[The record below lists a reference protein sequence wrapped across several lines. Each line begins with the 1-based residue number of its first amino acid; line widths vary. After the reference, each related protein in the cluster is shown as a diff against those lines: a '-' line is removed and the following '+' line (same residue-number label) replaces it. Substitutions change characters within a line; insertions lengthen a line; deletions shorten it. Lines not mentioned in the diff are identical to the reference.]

1 MENND
6 IRWKQ
11 RFEHFQGAL
20 KQLKNAHQLQHER
33 SFTELELLGVVQAF
47 EVTQELSW
55 KVMKDFL
62 ESQGKSDLFE
72 SKTTIREAFNVG
84 LILNGEQWLK
94 TVESRNRTSHIYDGN
109 EILKI
114 IEVIFEDYLP
124 IFIDFESKMKTF
136 L

>member
-1 MENND
+1 M
-6 IRWKQ
+6 
-11 RFEHFQGAL
+11 

-62 ESQGKSDLFE
+62 ESQGKSDLFG